1 MKNLLILI
9 FLVSCVNSL
18 PDKEPVA
25 ELPEVVVSAPEALP
39 TQKVFELSVSTKNIT
54 EDQTNRFF
62 KLSAIAT
69 KVLNDPELKERMLKA
84 WWNNKPGFQDSE
96 DSPQRVVDTL
106 LSSNILV
113 KVEMRRNAYRSVT
126 AWTFPTVE
134 EIYFNTRNFNSR
146 KDCAV
151 IGTLFHEYSHK
162 KGYRHSSSK
171 RSLSVPYYL
180 GTQAVEVCQK
190 YL

>member
-1 MKNLLILI
+1 MKNLLILV

-18 PDKEPVA
+18 PNKEPVT
-25 ELPEVVVSAPEALP
+25 ELPEVVVSIQETPQA
-39 TQKVFELSVSTKNIT
+39 TKVFELSVSTKNIT
-54 EDQTNRFF
+54 EEQTNRFF
-62 KLSAIAT
+62 KLSALAT

-84 WWNNKPGFQDSE
+84 WWDGKPGFQDSP
-96 DSPQRVVDTL
+96 DSPEKVVETL
-106 LSSNILV
+106 LASNILV
-113 KVEMRRNAYRSVT
+113 KVEMRRNSYRSVT

-162 KGYRHSSSK
+162 KGYRHASSK

-190 YL
+190 NI